1 MKASP
6 DSLTKTLVAA
16 LVALLL
22 CPPTFAFGLKDIGR
36 AFDKSYKC
44 KKNDQGCKNREHLLA
59 AAKVAA
65 VAVAVKYI
73 ADMVIEHHT
82 KKVADEEGVVAD
94 YKKQNENLPEKP
106 LASVYK
112 TSTLPGSVVQ
122 PGKKVLIQSDI
133 VVVPGRSEAQTL
145 IQERLAIYDN
155 EDNTKELKSL
165 TKDVNDST
173 KRAGHYTNEFSFTLP
188 EGLPQGVYPI
198 RTTLLLNGEETQ
210 TSNADIQLV
219 LQVDAQGQM
228 NLVASR

>member
-1 MKASP
+1 VAKYTKPLLGFSLMAMLASQ
-6 DSLTKTLVAA
+6 S
-16 LVALLL
+16 
-22 CPPTFAFGLKDIGR
+22 FAFDLKDVGR
-36 AFDKSYKC
+36 VFDKSYKC

-59 AAKVAA
+59 VAKVAA

-73 ADMVIEHHT
+73 ADMVIEHHAS
-82 KKVADEEGVVAD
+82 KVADEEGVVAD
-94 YKKQNENLPEKP
+94 YKKQNEALPEKP
-106 LASVYK
+106 VASVYK

-133 VVVPGRSEAQTL
+133 VVVPGRNEPQTL
-145 IQERLAIYDN
+145 IQEKLAIYDN

-165 TKDVNDST
+165 TKDVNEGT

-219 LQVDAQGQM
+219 LQVNDRGQM
-228 NLVASR
+228 QIVAAR